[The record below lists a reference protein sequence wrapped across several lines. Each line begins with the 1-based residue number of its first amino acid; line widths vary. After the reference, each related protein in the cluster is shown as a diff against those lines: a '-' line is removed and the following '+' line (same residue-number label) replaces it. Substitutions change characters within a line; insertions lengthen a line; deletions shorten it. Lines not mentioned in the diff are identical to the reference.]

1 MTVSTVAALP
11 DGRAVQ
17 RITLQ
22 SDGMTAQVLTLGGI
36 VQDLRIDGVA
46 YPLVLGTPDVTAYLD
61 RSRYWGAIV
70 GRFANRIGG
79 GRFSLDGHGYQTDQN
94 FLGRHT
100 LHGGSDGL
108 DQQVWVVQDVL
119 ADRVTLSVSLPE
131 GHMGFPGNLHVTAD
145 IVVRGRALV
154 FDFTAETDAPTP
166 CSLAHHGYFNLDGG
180 GDVRGHDLWIDA
192 DRYLPTD
199 RDLIPLPGIGQVQ
212 GTAFDFRQS
221 REIGIFGYDHNF
233 CLNNTSGQRKA
244 VARLTGKSG
253 LSMTVTTDAPG
264 VQLYG
269 GRHFTAD
276 AGLDDQT
283 YQAYA
288 GVALETQSWP
298 DAPNR
303 PDFPNAILRPGEKYR
318 HHVSYGFSL

>member
-22 SDGMTAQVLTLGGI
+22 ADGITAQLLTLGGI
-36 VQDLRIDGVA
+36 VQDLRMDGVA
-46 YPLVLGTPDVTAYLD
+46 YPLVLGNPDVAAYLD

-79 GRFSLDGHGYQTDQN
+79 GRFSLDGHDYHTDQN

-108 DQQVWVVQDVL
+108 DQQVWSIEDVA
-119 ADRVTLSVSLPE
+119 ADRVTLSVSLPD
-131 GHMGFPGNLHVTAD
+131 GHMGFPGNLRAMARIAVN
-145 IVVRGRALV
+145 GQALV

-166 CSLAHHGYFNLDGG
+166 CNLAHHGYFNLDGG

-192 DRYLPTD
+192 DRYLPVD
-199 RDLIPLPGIGQVQ
+199 HDLIPLPGIAEVA

-221 REIGIFGYDHNF
+221 REIGLSDFDHNF
-233 CLNNTSGQRKA
+233 CLNDTSGHRKT

-253 LSMTVTTDAPG
+253 LGMTVTTDAPG
-264 VQLYG
+264 IQLYD
-269 GRHFTAD
+269 GRHFTAEP
-276 AGLDDQT
+276 GLEGRT
-283 YQAYA
+283 YHAYA

-298 DAPNR
+298 DTPNR